1 MNRLQQETS
10 PYLLQHAHNPVDWYA
25 WRPEAFGRARAEQKP
40 ILVSIGY
47 STCHWCHVMERE
59 SFENE
64 DIAGFMN
71 EHFIN
76 IKVDREER
84 PDVDAIYMEA
94 CQILTGGGGWPLN
107 CFLTPDGKPFYAGT
121 YFPPRPAYGRPS
133 WLQLL
138 QHLAGIWETKRDVA
152 FDQAEKLLAHI
163 RRNDDVFVRKNA
175 APAKLP
181 TPDLVEPET
190 LKPAS
195 LETLFNRMR
204 EQFDRAEGG
213 FGGAPKFPSTMA
225 IRFLLHYHYFTGQPE
240 ALEHAVFSLDKMI
253 RGGIYDQIGGGFAR
267 YATDREWLVPH
278 FEKMLYDNALLVS
291 VLAEAYKLTGKE
303 LYREA
308 IGETLAYVERE
319 MTSPEGAF
327 YSAQDADSE
336 GEEGKF
342 YVWDK
347 SEIDELLGEKADV
360 FGRFYGVSESGNW
373 EGKNILRR
381 PATYE
386 EFATR
391 YDLDLATLKKELLTG
406 RRKMFLRRSQRVWPG
421 LDHKILLSWNA
432 LMVSA
437 CADAF
442 TALGEGPYR
451 AAAVRNLDWLIANF
465 GGPDAELR
473 HSSAQTDAF
482 LEDYAFLIAALTD
495 VYQITFNVRYLQLAG
510 KYTTHVLSYFHD
522 PETGLFFFTDVRQA
536 DVVVRKKD
544 LYDNATPSGNS
555 TMAHNLQRLGILL
568 DRPEWRELASR
579 MLATMRETVER
590 YPLSFER
597 WATALMNEAY
607 PLHEIAVVG
616 GNAEEKALAIQQGF
630 LPNKVVAAAAGP
642 DDTVALLA
650 GKSGQPDALIYVC
663 RDFACQRP
671 VSTLDEFRQLVQSG

>member
-1 MNRLQQETS
+1 
-10 PYLLQHAHNPVDWYA
+10 
-25 WRPEAFGRARAEQKP
+25 
-40 ILVSIGY
+40 
-47 STCHWCHVMERE
+47 
-59 SFENE
+59 
-64 DIAGFMN
+64 
-71 EHFIN
+71 
-76 IKVDREER
+76 
-84 PDVDAIYMEA
+84 
-94 CQILTGGGGWPLN
+94 
-107 CFLTPDGKPFYAGT
+107 
-121 YFPPRPAYGRPS
+121 
-133 WLQLL
+133 
-138 QHLAGIWETKRDVA
+138 
-152 FDQAEKLLAHI
+152 
-163 RRNDDVFVRKNA
+163 
-175 APAKLP
+175 
-181 TPDLVEPET
+181 
-190 LKPAS
+190 
-195 LETLFNRMR
+195 
-204 EQFDRAEGG
+204 
-213 FGGAPKFPSTMA
+213 
-225 IRFLLHYHYFTGQPE
+225 
-240 ALEHAVFSLDKMI
+240 
-253 RGGIYDQIGGGFAR
+253 
-267 YATDREWLVPH
+267 
-278 FEKMLYDNALLVS
+278 
-291 VLAEAYKLTGKE
+291 
-303 LYREA
+303 
-308 IGETLAYVERE
+308 
-319 MTSPEGAF
+319 
-327 YSAQDADSE
+327 
-336 GEEGKF
+336 
-342 YVWDK
+342 
-347 SEIDELLGEKADV
+347 
-360 FGRFYGVSESGNW
+360 
-373 EGKNILRR
+373 
-381 PATYE
+381 
-386 EFATR
+386 
-391 YDLDLATLKKELLTG
+391 
-406 RRKMFLRRSQRVWPG
+406 MFLRRSQRVWPG